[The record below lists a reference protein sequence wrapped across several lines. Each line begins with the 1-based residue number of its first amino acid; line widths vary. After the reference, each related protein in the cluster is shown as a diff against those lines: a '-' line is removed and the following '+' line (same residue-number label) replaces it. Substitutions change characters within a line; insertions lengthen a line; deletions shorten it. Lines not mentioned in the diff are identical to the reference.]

1 MRMHVHKTYS
11 ARRLNSFCITGDT
24 FIGGAFDMERQT
36 DIYKQTIRSAAG
48 LAGQMG
54 HTYLGTEHLLLAL
67 TGCGGAAEAVLSRY
81 GVTYEKVSYEIEE
94 LIGRGTPCMTTE
106 SARTPN
112 VRTVLDTAQ
121 RLGGMSVGSEH
132 ILAGLLRCDDCCAV
146 QILKR
151 LHTDVRRM
159 SADCLSGTR
168 RDLRPLPRL
177 KTLPKFGRE
186 LTDPTVCLSF
196 DPLIGRDRELE
207 RVMEILCRRTKNDP
221 CLVGEA
227 GVGKT
232 AVVEGLA
239 VKIVSGSVPAPLA
252 DRRIFALDLT
262 LLLAGAKYRGDF
274 EERLKAC
281 LDEAEQTGGCIL
293 FIDEIHNIMGAGAAE
308 GAIDAANILKPGLAR
323 GKIQVIG
330 ATTFE
335 EYRRTIERDAAMD
348 RRFSKVVIEEPDEDS
363 TFDMLR
369 GLRGRLE
376 EFHGVSINDDVCRY
390 AVTLSGRYMRQKH
403 FPDKAIDLLDEAC
416 SARKLAAGKKEGLD
430 RAFERYITGKADRS
444 EYLDAVAKA
453 RQLTVLDR
461 ATLEQVA
468 GRCTGLKCAAADDE
482 ERRRLTGLEKR
493 LNGKVIGQE
502 KAVSA
507 VAGAVRRRRLGLGR
521 GRRPVGSF
529 VFAGSAGVGKTMLAR
544 ELAGQLYG
552 EDCLIRLDMSEY
564 MEPHS
569 VSKLLGAP
577 AGYVG
582 CEDGGRLIELIRR
595 KPAGVLLFDE
605 IEKAHRDIFGI
616 LLQMLEEGVVTDS
629 LGRRA
634 DLSEMTVILT
644 TNAGAADLAAQKTA
658 GFGEREKSL
667 QSEME
672 KAVRQV
678 LTPELISRIDKVIV
692 FEPLSRDSLR
702 LIAEREFEKLRE
714 RVGKM
719 GHILAVSPE
728 CAEFAADMCFED
740 KSSARGI
747 RRFAEQEAE
756 DIVCDSIL
764 AGCGREISLCIRNKR
779 LAAEEMVRQK

>member
-1 MRMHVHKTYS
+1 M
-11 ARRLNSFCITGDT
+11 D
-24 FIGGAFDMERQT
+24 RQT

-48 LAGQMG
+48 LAGQWG

-67 TGCGGAAEAVLSRY
+67 TACGGAAEAVLSRY
-81 GVTYEKVSYEIEE
+81 GVTYEKVSDEIEE

-106 SARTPN
+106 NAKTPN
-112 VRTVLDTAQ
+112 VKRVLETAGQ
-121 RLGGMSVGSEH
+121 MGGASVGSEH
-132 ILAGLLRCDDCCAV
+132 ILAGILRRGDCCGV

-151 LHTDVRRM
+151 LHADIRRM
-159 SADCLSGTR
+159 SADCLSGNR
-168 RDLRPLPRL
+168 RDLRPLMRL

-196 DPLIGRDRELE
+196 DPLIGRDNELK

-232 AVVEGLA
+232 ALVEGLA
-239 VKIVSGSVPAPLA
+239 VKIVSGSAPAPLA
-252 DRRIFALDLT
+252 DKRIFALDLT

-335 EYRRTIERDAAMD
+335 EYRHTIERDAAMD

-363 TFDMLR
+363 TYDMLR
-369 GLRGRLE
+369 GLKGRLE
-376 EFHGVSINDDVCRY
+376 EFHGVSISDDICRY
-390 AVTLSGRYMRQKH
+390 AVTLSGRFMRHKH

-430 RAFERYITGKADRS
+430 RAFERYITGKSDRS

-453 RQLTVLDR
+453 RRLTVLDR
-461 ATLEQVA
+461 STLEQVA
-468 GRCTGLKCAAADDE
+468 CRCTGSNCAAADDE
-482 ERRRLTGLEKR
+482 ERKRLRSLEKR
-493 LNGKVIGQE
+493 LNSKVIGQE
-502 KAVSA
+502 KAVLA
-507 VAGAVRRRRLGLGR
+507 VARAVRRRRLGLRR

-544 ELAGQLYG
+544 ELACLLYG

-564 MEPHS
+564 MEAHS

-582 CEDGGRLIELIRR
+582 YEDGGRLIELIRR

-644 TNAGAADLAAQKTA
+644 TNAGAADLAERKTA
-658 GFGEREKSL
+658 GFGERDKTL

-678 LTPELISRIDKVIV
+678 LTPELLSRMDDIIV
-692 FEPLSRDSLR
+692 FEPLSRDSLC
-702 LIAEREFEKLRE
+702 LIAEGEFEKLRE
-714 RVGKM
+714 RVSAM
-719 GHILAVSPE
+719 GHTLEISPE
-728 CAEFAADMCFED
+728 CASFAADRCLER
-740 KSSARGI
+740 KGTARDI

-756 DIVCDSIL
+756 DIICDRIL
-764 AGCGREISLCIRNKR
+764 DGCGREISLCIRDGR
-779 LAAEEMVRQK
+779 LAAETAVHNS